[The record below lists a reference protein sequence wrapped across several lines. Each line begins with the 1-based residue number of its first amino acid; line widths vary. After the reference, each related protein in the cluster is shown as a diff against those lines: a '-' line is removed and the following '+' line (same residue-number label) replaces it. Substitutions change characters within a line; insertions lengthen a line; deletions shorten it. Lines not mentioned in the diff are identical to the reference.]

1 MKLIEK
7 ECPNCGASL
16 SFTEKDKSCR
26 CEYCKKE
33 FEIERDSDKAK
44 SLVDQFDLT
53 PIKSAAKVFSIFTI
67 GSFITS
73 FIIFLVVA
81 AIIITVIL
89 SIINS
94 TSKQSIFNDNTT
106 LITEEEELSSKD
118 FDAIDLNSKIII
130 MKSNDTLGDYSLKG
144 TPKREKIYII
154 SKDNTNTIISVYNTT
169 YQNFF
174 EPDHIYNIYIPVTY
188 EDVKSKNNSIAFS
201 LGKGTIDAPEY
212 YFNLEH
218 SDYAYGYQELDALN
232 TDILNKYNGYKI
244 EEK

>member
-26 CEYCKKE
+26 CEYCKRE
-33 FEIERDSDKAK
+33 FEIERDSNKAK

-53 PIKSAAKVFSIFTI
+53 PIKSAAKIFSIFTL
-67 GSFITS
+67 GSFISS

-81 AIIITVIL
+81 GIIITLFL
-89 SIINS
+89 SIITKAS
-94 TSKQSIFNDNTT
+94 RQSIFNEENT
-106 LITEEEELSSKD
+106 LITEEEELSVRD
-118 FDAIDLNSKIII
+118 YDALDLNSKITI
-130 MKSNDTLGDYSLKG
+130 MKNNDTLGDYSLKG
-144 TPKREKIYII
+144 TPKREKLYII
-154 SKDNTNTIISVYNTT
+154 SRDNKNTIIPVYKTT
-169 YQNFF
+169 YRNLF
-174 EPDHIYNIYIPVTY
+174 ETDHVYTIYVPVTY
-188 EDVKSKNNSIAFS
+188 KNVKTKNNSIAYS
-201 LGKGTIDAPEY
+201 LGRGTIDAPEY